1 MRYTD
6 PTGMWID
13 NEDGTYTA
21 EDGLY
26 GDDWQSKSGF
36 TRDPTSLQVGETVGT
51 KQTNSLNNQNQETKT
66 ILNFSFS
73 KWSYIP
79 IEGIGVNGGSNFTG
93 SAIMT
98 DSSLSIFA
106 SGFFASQNLVD
117 EYMFFGDAT
126 LYIDGMKTET
136 SYFNYPEYSFI
147 SNGPPFT
154 TIGDAMFY
162 RDFSNINSVEVEL
175 NFKLGISVDS
185 RVNKRFVNYSN
196 ERIKIK

>member
-1 MRYTD
+1 
-6 PTGMWID
+6 MWID
-13 NEDGTYTA
+13 NEDGTFTA
-21 EDGLY
+21 EEGDTLYGLY

-36 TRDPTSLQVGETVGT
+36 TRDPTSLQVGETVGN
-51 KQTNSLNNQNQETKT
+51 KQTSILNNQNQMSKT

-79 IEGIGVNGGSNFTG
+79 VEGICVNGGSNFTG

-117 EYMFFGDAT
+117 EYMF
-126 LYIDGMKTET
+126 L
-136 SYFNYPEYSFI
+136 
-147 SNGPPFT
+147 
-154 TIGDAMFY
+154 GDAMFY

-185 RVNKRFVNYSN
+185 GVNKRFVNYSN

>member
-1 MRYTD
+1 M
-6 PTGMWID
+6 
-13 NEDGTYTA
+13 
-21 EDGLY
+21 
-26 GDDWQSKSGF
+26 S
-36 TRDPTSLQVGETVGT
+36 
-51 KQTNSLNNQNQETKT
+51 KT

-79 IEGIGVNGGSNFTG
+79 VEGIGVNGGSNFTG

-106 SGFFASQNLVD
+106 SGFFASKNLVD
-117 EYMFFGDAT
+117 EYMFF
-126 LYIDGMKTET
+126 
-136 SYFNYPEYSFI
+136 
-147 SNGPPFT
+147 
-154 TIGDAMFY
+154 GDAMFY

-185 RVNKRFVNYSN
+185 GVNKRFVNYSN